1 MATVVKN
8 IFPSTLFNTSSP
20 QVALDQ
26 TAPMSFYVV
35 LLNFFA
41 RFFFS
46 HYQPAAFAEAFA
58 NNDNINLC
66 IW

>member
-8 IFPSTLFNTSSP
+8 IFPSTLFNTASP

-41 RFFFS
+41 RFFF
-46 HYQPAAFAEAFA
+46 FRI
-58 NNDNINLC
+58 INLLRLLKHLRTM
-66 IW
+66 II